1 MVLVQNRHIIQC
13 NIIESPK
20 MNPQLCGQLIYDK
33 GRRIHNRE
41 KTPSSLNGVVKTGKL
56 HARNQTG
63 LPSHM
68 MQKNKFKMN

>member
-1 MVLVQNRHIIQC
+1 MVLVQNRHTIQC

-20 MNPQLCGQLIYDK
+20 MNPHLCGQLIYDK
-33 GRRIHNRE
+33 GGRIHNRE
-41 KTPSSLNGVVKTGKL
+41 KTPSSLNGVKTGKL

-63 LPSHM
+63 LPFHM